1 MMEKIKEFILKLWS
15 YKIIKLILISLCVN
29 LICDILTQRSI
40 IEAIVRMF
48 TKPLNFIYN
57 MLLIMCT
64 VALCSL
70 FKKRKFAIILCCTFW
85 IGLSIGNF
93 LVQCFRTSPVAFVD
107 ILLIPSVFS
116 VFNSYLNIFEFLL
129 IVFAIVGVITGF
141 VLLYKKEI
149 KKERLIK
156 HSLISCFVV
165 IMLLLIVKVP
175 FIKVGAISEDYDN
188 LAEAYE
194 EYGLPYCFVS
204 SVVGLGVDEP
214 EEYNKVVIDEVI
226 DNINIYS
233 SQLKEN
239 IKSEYTIDSDQK
251 PNIIFLQLESFIDAN
266 NLKELNYSLNPTP
279 TFSYLKE
286 NYPSGT
292 LTVPSVGAGTANVE
306 FEIMTGFNLDHFA
319 AGEYPYK
326 TLVHKDAVESIA
338 YLLKEKN
345 YYSTVIHNNRATFYD
360 RDVVF
365 TNLGYDRYVSAE
377 FMVDLKVTDIGWY
390 KDDVLQYEIMKA
402 LNATEQSDFIY
413 TISVQP
419 HGKYLEDLT
428 GINDMVVD
436 VTTEKDLTQ
445 ERINQFKYYVNQ
457 LYQVDTMVAKLIE
470 DINSYN
476 EPTMLVVYGDHLPA
490 LDLTDEDVITNDL
503 YKSEYAIYTNYDLEL
518 EDKDLYTYQLSSH
531 VLQTINYDNS
541 VINKIHSTKDIN
553 NNYQED
559 LKTIMYDVVE
569 GKRYTYNEQKLYKQ
583 TNMVFGYN
591 DTTVTNIIVSDDKI
605 IVKGNNFTLN
615 SIVYINN
622 KKYETEYIDKNT
634 LQIDINHIKDDIEV
648 CVKQVYNLTI
658 YSESNVIKENI
669 EIN

>member
-1 MMEKIKEFILKLWS
+1 MKKIKEFVLKLWS

-57 MLLIMCT
+57 MLLIMST

-165 IMLLLIVKVP
+165 IMLLLIVKAP
-175 FIKVGAISEDYDN
+175 FIKVGAISDDYDN

-214 EEYNKVVIDEVI
+214 EEYNKIVIDEVI
-226 DNINIYS
+226 DNINIYN
-233 SQLKEN
+233 SQLEEN
-239 IKSEYTIDSDQK
+239 INSEYTIDSDQK
-251 PNIIFLQLESFIDAN
+251 PNVIFLQLESFIDAN
-266 NLKELNYSLNPTP
+266 NLKDLNYSLNPTP

-306 FEIMTGFNLDHFA
+306 FEIMTGFNLNHFA

-360 RDVVF
+360 RNVVF

-402 LNATEQSDFIY
+402 LKATEQTDFIY

-436 VTTEKDLTQ
+436 VTTKKDLTQ

-470 DINSYN
+470 DINNYN

-490 LDLTDEDVITNDL
+490 LDLTDEDLITNDL

-518 EDKDLYTYQLSSH
+518 GDKDLYTYQLSSR

-569 GKRYTYNEQKLYKQ
+569 GKKYTYNEQDLYRQ
-583 TNMVFGYN
+583 TDMVFGYN
-591 DTTVTNIIVSDDKI
+591 DTIVTNIIVSDDKI
-605 IVKGNNFTLN
+605 IIKGNNFTLN

-622 KKYETEYIDKNT
+622 KKQETEYIDKNT
-634 LQIDINHIKDDIEV
+634 LQIDISHIKDEIEV
-648 CVKQVYNLTI
+648 CVKQVYSLTI
-658 YSESNVIKENI
+658 YSESNVLIENI
-669 EIN
+669 ER

>member
-1 MMEKIKEFILKLWS
+1 MMKKIKEFVLKLWS

-57 MLLIMCT
+57 MLLIMST

-165 IMLLLIVKVP
+165 IMLLLIVKAP
-175 FIKVGAISEDYDN
+175 FIKVGAISDDYDN

-214 EEYNKVVIDEVI
+214 EEYNKIVIDEVI
-226 DNINIYS
+226 DNINIYN
-233 SQLKEN
+233 SQLEEN
-239 IKSEYTIDSDQK
+239 INSEYTIDSDQK
-251 PNIIFLQLESFIDAN
+251 PNVIFLQLESFIDAN
-266 NLKELNYSLNPTP
+266 NLKDLNYSLNPTP

-306 FEIMTGFNLDHFA
+306 FEIMTGFNLNHFA

-402 LNATEQSDFIY
+402 LKATEQTDFIY

-436 VTTEKDLTQ
+436 VTTEEDLTN

-470 DINSYN
+470 DINNYN

-490 LDLTDEDVITNDL
+490 LDLTDEDLITNDL

-518 EDKDLYTYQLSSH
+518 EDKDLYTYQLSSR

-569 GKRYTYNEQKLYKQ
+569 GKKHTYNEQDLYKQ
-583 TNMVFGYN
+583 TDMVFGYN

-605 IVKGNNFTLN
+605 IIKGNNFTLN

-622 KKYETEYIDKNT
+622 KKQETEYIDKNT
-634 LQIDINHIKDDIEV
+634 LQIDISHIKDEIEV
-648 CVKQVYNLTI
+648 CVKQVYSLTI
-658 YSESNVIKENI
+658 YSESNVLIENI
-669 EIN
+669 ER

>member
-1 MMEKIKEFILKLWS
+1 MMKKIKEFVLKLWS

-57 MLLIMCT
+57 MLLIMST

-165 IMLLLIVKVP
+165 IMLLLIVKTP
-175 FIKVGAISEDYDN
+175 FIKVGAISDDYDN

-214 EEYNKVVIDEVI
+214 EEYNKIVIDEVI
-226 DNINIYS
+226 DNINIYN

-239 IKSEYTIDSDQK
+239 MKSEYTIDSDQK
-251 PNIIFLQLESFIDAN
+251 PNVIFLQLESFIDAN
-266 NLKELNYSLNPTP
+266 NLKDLNYSLNPTP

-306 FEIMTGFNLDHFA
+306 FEIMTGFNLNHFA

-360 RDVVF
+360 RNVVF

-402 LNATEQSDFIY
+402 LKATEQTDFIY

-470 DINSYN
+470 DINNYN

-490 LDLTDEDVITNDL
+490 LDLTDEDLITNDL

-518 EDKDLYTYQLSSH
+518 EDKDLYTYQLSSR

-569 GKRYTYNEQKLYKQ
+569 GKKYTYNEQDLYKQ
-583 TNMVFGYN
+583 TDMVFGYN

-605 IVKGNNFTLN
+605 IIKGNNFTLN

-622 KKYETEYIDKNT
+622 KKQETEYIDKST
-634 LQIDINHIKDDIEV
+634 LQIDISHIKDEIEV
-648 CVKQVYNLTI
+648 CVKQVYSLTI
-658 YSESNVIKENI
+658 YSESNVLIENI
-669 EIN
+669 ER

>member
-1 MMEKIKEFILKLWS
+1 MKKIKEFVLKLWS

-57 MLLIMCT
+57 MLLIMST

-116 VFNSYLNIFEFLL
+116 VFNSYLNIFEVLL

-175 FIKVGAISEDYDN
+175 FIKVGALSDDYDN

-214 EEYNKVVIDEVI
+214 EEYNKIVIDEVI
-226 DNINIYS
+226 DNINIYN

-239 IKSEYTIDSDQK
+239 MKSEYTIDSDQK
-251 PNIIFLQLESFIDAN
+251 PNVIFLQLESFIDAN
-266 NLKELNYSLNPTP
+266 NLKDLNYSLNPTP

-306 FEIMTGFNLDHFA
+306 FEIMTGFNLNHFA

-360 RDVVF
+360 RNVVF

-402 LNATEQSDFIY
+402 LKATEQTDFIY

-436 VTTEKDLTQ
+436 VTTEKDLTK

-470 DINSYN
+470 DINNYN

-490 LDLTDEDVITNDL
+490 LDLTDEDLITNDL

-518 EDKDLYTYQLSSH
+518 EDKDLYTYQLSSR

-569 GKRYTYNEQKLYKQ
+569 GKKYTYNEQDLYKQ
-583 TNMVFGYN
+583 TDMVFGYN

-605 IVKGNNFTLN
+605 IIKGNNFTLN

-622 KKYETEYIDKNT
+622 KKQETEYIDKNT
-634 LQIDINHIKDDIEV
+634 LQIDISHIKDEIEV
-648 CVKQVYNLTI
+648 CVKQVYSLTI
-658 YSESNVIKENI
+658 YSESNVLIENI
-669 EIN
+669 ER